1 MVQNN
6 MMIESKLPVTVL
18 SDEEIEKEKR
28 KNGFDDNWPVQ
39 RII

>member
-18 SDEEIEKEKR
+18 SDEEIEKEK
-28 KNGFDDNWPVQ
+28 
-39 RII
+39 

>member
-18 SDEEIEKEKR
+18 SDEEIEKEKW